1 MIRVLIVEDDPM
13 VAELNRHY
21 LKQMEGFQL
30 AGIVGNGEEALNFLR
45 GNDVELILLDVFMP
59 NVDGMEFLRQIRLA
73 GHKVDIIMVTA
84 ARNSSHIEN
93 ALRYGVVDYV
103 VKPFDYERLRTAL
116 IAYRER
122 ICLLG
127 ESDSLNQQEID
138 RGIFIKPVVTSLEV
152 PKGLEREMLQI
163 IDEKLRTTADFVTIE
178 ELSRQVGLSRVSL
191 RKYLHYLEDV
201 GKIEVKLTYR
211 PVGRPV
217 KMFRY
222 ISK

>member
-1 MIRVLIVEDDPM
+1 M
-13 VAELNRHY
+13 
-21 LKQMEGFQL
+21 
-30 AGIVGNGEEALNFLR
+30 
-45 GNDVELILLDVFMP
+45 
-59 NVDGMEFLRQIRLA
+59 
-73 GHKVDIIMVTA
+73 
-84 ARNSSHIEN
+84 
-93 ALRYGVVDYV
+93 VDYV

-127 ESDSLNQQEID
+127 ESESLNQQEID

>member
-1 MIRVLIVEDDPM
+1 M
-13 VAELNRHY
+13 
-21 LKQMEGFQL
+21 
-30 AGIVGNGEEALNFLR
+30 
-45 GNDVELILLDVFMP
+45 
-59 NVDGMEFLRQIRLA
+59 
-73 GHKVDIIMVTA
+73 
-84 ARNSSHIEN
+84 
-93 ALRYGVVDYV
+93 
-103 VKPFDYERLRTAL
+103 
-116 IAYRER
+116 
-122 ICLLG
+122 
-127 ESDSLNQQEID
+127 
-138 RGIFIKPVVTSLEV
+138 EV
-152 PKGLEREMLQI
+152 PKGMEREMLQI